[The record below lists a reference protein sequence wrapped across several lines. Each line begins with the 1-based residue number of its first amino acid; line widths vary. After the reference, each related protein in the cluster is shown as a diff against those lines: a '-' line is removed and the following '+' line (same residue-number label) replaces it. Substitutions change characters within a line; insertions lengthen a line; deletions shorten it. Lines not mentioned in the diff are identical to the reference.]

1 SFYRTRA
8 LATQTAAN
16 LAFYSL
22 PENA

>member
-1 SFYRTRA
+1 TRA

>member
-1 SFYRTRA
+1 RTRA

-22 PENA
+22 PEN

>member
-1 SFYRTRA
+1 FYRTRA